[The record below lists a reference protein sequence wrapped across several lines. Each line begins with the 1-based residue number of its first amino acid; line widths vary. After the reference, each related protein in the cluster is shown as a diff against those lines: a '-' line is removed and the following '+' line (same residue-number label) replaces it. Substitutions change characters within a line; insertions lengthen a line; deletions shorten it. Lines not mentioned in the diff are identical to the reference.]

1 LHSVRTGL
9 QRMRSPGD
17 YHSVPQSAPGG
28 QLCKR
33 GWDIGWLPT
42 QRQRLVRCQRC
53 RADLIELP
61 HDCSDC
67 MTYGHRLLRVCGVHG
82 LSGPSSIAAGWC
94 AQDTPFLALKVG
106 DAATL
111 PAVHVMVRRQYDDA
125 VKSIFMVTGS
135 PQNHAFSAV
144 LGPMMA
150 RQFEDLASNSR
161 TTVMEYTRSLM
172 AAPGGQVHIPPQF
185 GEPCGCAGPFVHGP
199 CSNSMDGL
207 ACDQQMPLY
216 GRSDNGKQAENGK
229 IQVRENKL

>member
-1 LHSVRTGL
+1 VCVVCTGYQARL
-9 QRMRSPGD
+9 PLRLDGALGTRRS
-17 YHSVPQSAPGG
+17 Q
-28 QLCKR
+28 
-33 GWDIGWLPT
+33 
-42 QRQRLVRCQRC
+42 
-53 RADLIELP
+53 
-61 HDCSDC
+61 
-67 MTYGHRLLRVCGVHG
+67 
-82 LSGPSSIAAGWC
+82 
-94 AQDTPFLALKVG
+94 LKVG

-111 PAVHVMVRRQYDDA
+111 PVVHVMVRRQYDDA

-199 CSNSMDGL
+199 CSNWT
-207 ACDQQMPLY
+207 A
-216 GRSDNGKQAENGK
+216 
-229 IQVRENKL
+229 